1 MRGMRGLSILKS
13 SNGLTDLAT
22 DMKNDEQ
29 RLADW
34 SRRVGETRAQEAMD
48 VMKSP
53 RGLGMKSTTL
63 PELLAE
69 VWLRRCGIDYRSQWD
84 LGWARPD
91 FALFVNG
98 GTIVLEIDGD
108 YWHANT
114 GAKDAARDER
124 LLKTTI
130 NGLPV
135 QKVVRVK
142 ESDIYQSES
151 AFHMVLA

>member
-1 MRGMRGLSILKS
+1 MRGLRGLSPVKS
-13 SNGLTDLAT
+13 SIGLDDLAT
-22 DMKNDEQ
+22 VMKNDEQ

-34 SRRVGETRAQEAMD
+34 TKRVGETRAREAMD

-53 RGLGMKSTTL
+53 RSGGRPSTTL

-69 VWLRRCGIDYRSQWD
+69 AWLRRAGVDYRTQWD
-84 LGWARPD
+84 LDWARPD
-91 FALFVNG
+91 FVLFING
-98 GTIVLEIDGD
+98 GVVVLEVDGD

-114 GAKDAARDER
+114 GARDAARDDR
-124 LLKTTI
+124 LLRSTI

-151 AFHMVLA
+151 AFSMVLA